1 MRWRVWLVMG
11 LVIAA
16 IPSWGRAEETEE
28 GRSLEERVKVVLEVN
43 RILENRVK
51 ALEERLNKLDKPE
64 VIQQITEEERVKAL
78 EERLDKLDKVDV
90 IKQVKQYVCPS
101 GEILESPSPGGR
113 CPDGSLAEEQVA
125 VKKFKFSRRESFSE
139 KIEAALQEAEVR
151 RVTMGGS
158 VRGVV
163 QQPFNV
169 GSGSKLFG
177 EGSADLFLLSRPMAF
192 STVFVDFEAIGGSGP
207 DEAVGSRSRLNAD
220 AETLGPG
227 VTDQVKVRE
236 AWLDLRLLD
245 KRLDVVAGL
254 LDLTNYFDRNL
265 VANDETTQFLNAALV
280 NNPMLKQ
287 PLNGGG
293 LALRYEPDRDMAVA
307 FGVQSPNRSG
317 STIANKVYAIA
328 EFDYQIHLPPAGAGN
343 YRVWGRFGRIADTL
357 DRDSWGV
364 GVSLDQRLASNLT
377 LFTRAG
383 VGRVSGDPRLSHA
396 WSTGLQWTAPFATR
410 TRDRVGL
417 AFGRQV
423 EPAGSESVGEVY
435 YSLFLTNRLAVSAD
449 LQWLFSGP
457 NSVTGERNTNV
468 LVPGVRVTMSF

>member
-51 ALEERLNKLDKPE
+51 ALEERL
-64 VIQQITEEERVKAL
+64 
-78 EERLDKLDKVDV
+78 DKLDKVDV
-90 IKQVKQYVCPS
+90 IKQAKQYVCPS
-101 GEILESPSPGGR
+101 GEILESLPPGGR

-125 VKKFKFSRRESFSE
+125 VKKFKFSRRESLSE
-139 KIEAALQEAEVR
+139 KIEAALAEAEVK
-151 RVTMGGS
+151 RVTVGGS
-158 VRGVV
+158 ARGIV

-169 GSGSKLFG
+169 TGSKVVG

-245 KRLDVVAGL
+245 RRLYLVGGL
-254 LDLTNYFDRNL
+254 LDLTNYVDRNV

-293 LALRYEPDRDMAVA
+293 LALRYEPDRDMAVT

-328 EFDYQIHLPPAGAGN
+328 EFDYQLHLPPAGAGN

-357 DRDSWGV
+357 ERDSWGV
-364 GVSLDQRLASNLT
+364 GVSLDQQLASNLT

-468 LVPGVRVTMSF
+468 LVPGVRVTVSF